1 MNRKKV
7 LICMSLLVIIISA
20 LWVSSCFIKINETET
35 LYDFLCIS
43 AFPFVASWYIGSKIY
58 RFYKWL
64 INKTEDNKSN
74 KQDEQGTTNLN
85 IFTTDLDKALQENF
99 GDYLPLTKV
108 ADIAKT
114 LNKKGWKFEKK

>member
-1 MNRKKV
+1 MKPKINRKKI

-43 AFPFVASWYIGSKIY
+43 VFPLMVGWYIGSKIY

-64 INKTEDNKSN
+64 INKTEDNK
-74 KQDEQGTTNLN
+74 
-85 IFTTDLDKALQENF
+85 
-99 GDYLPLTKV
+99 
-108 ADIAKT
+108 
-114 LNKKGWKFEKK
+114 